1 MLVETILNRVQ
12 KFKSFVYKSVRW
24 AVNQSNPEQPELE
37 VVVVERANGR
47 PICSRCGQQRPG
59 YDRLSTRRFEFVP
72 LWGIKVF
79 LVYAPRRVDC
89 PECGV
94 RVEQMPWAMGKR
106 PLTEAYGWFLA
117 KWAKRLSWKE
127 TAEVFRTSWE
137 SVFRSVEMAVE
148 WGRAHQDLGGVR
160 AIGIDE
166 IAWKKGHKYLT
177 LVYQIDGHCK
187 RLLWVGKARKV
198 KTLLAFFRWFGA
210 GRSQELRYV
219 CSDMWKPYL
228 KVIAKKAGQAVHIL
242 DRFHIM
248 AHFSKALDKVRAGEV
263 RELKAQGHEPVL
275 TKTRW
280 LLLKRPENLSDKQQS
295 KLAELVKHNLRSVRA
310 YLLKEEFQ
318 LLWTYRSV
326 FWAGWFL
333 DQWCTKTMRS
343 NIEPMKQVAKMLRGH
358 RELLLNWFRAK
369 GQLSSGV
376 VEGFNTKAKLTSRKS
391 FGFRTFRGAEIALYH
406 SLGALTEPDLTH
418 RFC

>member
-1 MLVETILNRVQ
+1 MQLKTILNRVQ

-24 AVNQSNPEQPELE
+24 VGTPSAPELE
-37 VVVVERANGR
+37 VEVVERSNGHPVCAGCCR
-47 PICSRCGQQRPG
+47 QRSG
-59 YDRLSTRRFEFVP
+59 YDRLPKRRFEFVP

-89 PECGV
+89 NRCGV

-106 PLTEAYGWFLA
+106 PLTQAYGWFLA
-117 KWAKRLSWKE
+117 SWARRLSWRE

-148 WGRAHQDLGGVR
+148 WGRAHQELDGIKS
-160 AIGIDE
+160 IGIDE
-166 IAWKKGHKYLT
+166 IAWKRGHKYLT
-177 LVYQIDGHCK
+177 LVYQIDTHSK
-187 RLLWVGKARKV
+187 RLLWIGKERKT
-198 KTLLAFFRWFGA
+198 KTLLRFFRWLGKE
-210 GRSQELRYV
+210 RSHQLDYI

-228 KVIAKKAGQAVHIL
+228 KVIAKKAGQAVHVL

-248 AHFSKALDKVRAGEV
+248 THFSKALDEVRAGEV
-263 RELKAQGHEPVL
+263 KELKSKGYEPVL
-275 TKTRW
+275 TKSRW
-280 LLLKRPENLSDKQQS
+280 LLLKRPEHLSDAQES
-295 KLAELVKHNLRSVRA
+295 KLAELLQYNLRSVRS

-318 LLWTYRSV
+318 LFWSYTSPY
-326 FWAGWFL
+326 WAGQFL
-333 DQWCTKTMRS
+333 DRWCTKVMRS
-343 NIEPMKQVAKMLRGH
+343 KIEPMKKVARMLRRH
-358 RELLLNWFRAK
+358 RPLLQNWFRAK

-391 FGFRTFRGAEIALYH
+391 FGFRTYRGAEIALYH
-406 SLGALTEPDLTH
+406 ALGALPEPKFTH